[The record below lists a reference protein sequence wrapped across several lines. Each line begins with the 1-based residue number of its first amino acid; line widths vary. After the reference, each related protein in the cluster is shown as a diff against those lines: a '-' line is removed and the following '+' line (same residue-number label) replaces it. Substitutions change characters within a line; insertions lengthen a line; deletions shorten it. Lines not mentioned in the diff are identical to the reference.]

1 MGRIT
6 EKSGQAKILGGC
18 PAGEKSGQD
27 EILEDNLILPGGC
40 PAGQAQ
46 YFPYF

>member
-1 MGRIT
+1 MVKILCNT
-6 EKSGQAKILGGC
+6 YLFNISEKKSGQA
-18 PAGEKSGQD
+18 
-27 EILEDNLILPGGC
+27 EILKDNLILPGGC